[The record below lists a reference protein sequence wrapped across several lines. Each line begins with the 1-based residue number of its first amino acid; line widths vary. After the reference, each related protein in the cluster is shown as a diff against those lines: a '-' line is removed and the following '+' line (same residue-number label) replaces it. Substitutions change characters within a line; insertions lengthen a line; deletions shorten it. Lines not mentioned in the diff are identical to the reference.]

1 MIMKGTVIALGTFD
15 GVHLGHRRII
25 KDTVSYARRRG
36 LLSVAT
42 TFDPHPQ
49 QFIVPE
55 RGLRLLTTLMERKEL
70 LSDLGIGRVKVF
82 KFNKALQKL
91 SYTEFV
97 SKYLVKGLN
106 VQTVFVGFD
115 HAFGRGRAGNVGEL
129 RRLGKKIGFGVKMVR
144 PVKLRHTAI
153 KSSII
158 RELIARGDFNRAIR
172 YLGHSYRLT
181 GKVVRGER
189 RGRTLGFPTANLK
202 LDEHKLIPQHGVYAG
217 TALGRRCVVNI
228 GARPTF
234 GADGVAIEVHIP
246 GYSGDLYG
254 KTIAV
259 ELVKKIRNEIQFPD
273 VRELKEQILKDI
285 AISRKVML

>member
-1 MIMKGTVIALGTFD
+1 MKGTVIALGTFD